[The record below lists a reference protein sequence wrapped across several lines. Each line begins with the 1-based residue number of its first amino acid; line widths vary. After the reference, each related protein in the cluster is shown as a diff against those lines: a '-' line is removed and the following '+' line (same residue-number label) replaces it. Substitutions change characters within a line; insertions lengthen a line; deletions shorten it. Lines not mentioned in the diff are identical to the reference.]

1 VDCFYFSDLEVGALK
16 VVGNI
21 ISLAGSSE
29 SGPMTRWSCR
39 LGEHK
44 KPLQQLEVSLT
55 AEIIIY
61 QVKLSKKNISE
72 QHIY

>member
-1 VDCFYFSDLEVGALK
+1 VDCFYFSDLEAGALK

-29 SGPMTRWSCR
+29 FGPMTRWSCR

-55 AEIIIY
+55 EEIIIY
-61 QVKLSKKNISE
+61 QVKKYK
-72 QHIY
+72 